1 MTTVVL
7 LGLAALW
14 TTVLLPGWV
23 GALRDRTGRR
33 NTMDAWAQQLKVLGS
48 KRNQAVP
55 AGSPP
60 GARVRT
66 SDSFGHRRPR
76 TTVPQRPKEAAQR
89 RKDIVR
95 LLILLAVASL
105 VIFMATGQLVVLVAH
120 TVFDAALVG
129 YFVLLSQRRQLE
141 ADRMAKVH
149 YLHPVPESAPAGLA
163 RRSAN

>member
-14 TTVLLPGWV
+14 TAVLLPGWV

-33 NTMDAWAQQLKVLGS
+33 TTMDAWAQQLNVLGS
-48 KRNQAVP
+48 RRNEAAP

-60 GARVRT
+60 GARLRT
-66 SDSFGHRRPR
+66 NDPFGHRRPR
-76 TTVPQRPKEAAQR
+76 TTVPQRPEEAAQR

-95 LLILLAVASL
+95 LLVLLAVASL
-105 VIFMATGQLVVLVAH
+105 VVFMATGQMAVLVGHA
-120 TVFDAALVG
+120 VFDAALVG
-129 YFVLLSQRRQLE
+129 YVMLLLQRRQIE

-149 YLHPVPESAPAGLA
+149 YLHPVPESAASGLA